1 MEVDRVACAGAVVSD
16 DRGRLLMV
24 RRGHPPG
31 QGLWS
36 IPGGRVE
43 PGETSA
49 EAATREVLEETG
61 LEVVIGDL
69 AGVVE
74 LAGPAGV
81 RYVVEDFHAR
91 VAPDHD
97 PTRLRAGDDAAEAR
111 WFSMAELGRLPCVEG
126 LLETLRRWQ
135 VVPGQR

>member
-1 MEVDRVACAGAVVSD
+1 
-16 DRGRLLMV
+16 
-24 RRGHPPG
+24 
-31 QGLWS
+31 
-36 IPGGRVE
+36 VE
-43 PGETSA
+43 
-49 EAATREVLEETG
+49 R
-61 LEVVIGDL
+61 
-69 AGVVE
+69 
-74 LAGPAGV
+74 AGPAGV